1 MTTVRTTAH
10 YDAPIERV
18 WELGTD
24 FKRYP
29 EWNVSYPE
37 VKEVTGPVDKV
48 GTRILSVTKV
58 LGRRMEGWGEIVE
71 VDKPRFLKTVGSSHE
86 GGKLTI
92 IYRLTPAGEGT
103 DFELESEYE
112 LPAGFLGHIADKLF
126 VEKSVER
133 DLRHSMENFKA
144 LVETRTPVLV

>member
-1 MTTVRTTAH
+1 MTTVRMTAH

-24 FKRYP
+24 FMRYP

-48 GTRILSVTKV
+48 GTKILSVTKV

-71 VDKPRFLKTVGSSHE
+71 VDPPRFLKTVGSSLE
-86 GGKLTI
+86 GGKLMIT
-92 IYRLTPAGEGT
+92 YRLTPAGEGT
-103 DFELESEYE
+103 DFEFESEYE

-126 VEKSVER
+126 VEKAVER

-144 LVETRTPVLV
+144 LVEAKQPALV

>member
-1 MTTVRTTAH
+1 MTSH
-10 YDAPIERV
+10 FDAPIERV

-24 FKRYP
+24 FMRYP

-37 VKEVTGPVDKV
+37 VKEVTGPVDEV

-71 VDKPRFLKTVGSSHE
+71 VDKPRLLKTIGSSNE

-92 IYRLTPAGEGT
+92 LYRLTPAGEGT
-103 DFELESEYE
+103 DFEVESEYD

-126 VEKSVER
+126 VEKAVER
-133 DLRHSMENFKA
+133 DLRHSIENFKA
-144 LVETRTPVLV
+144 LVEAKQPILV